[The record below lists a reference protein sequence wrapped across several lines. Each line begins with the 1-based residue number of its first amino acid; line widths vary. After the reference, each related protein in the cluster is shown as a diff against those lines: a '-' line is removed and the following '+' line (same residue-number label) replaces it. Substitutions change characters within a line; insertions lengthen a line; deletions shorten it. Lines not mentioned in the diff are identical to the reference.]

1 MSIISNLIYILRQ
14 FEGTVERA
22 SSPDVLPESSIDIVD
37 TKVITDYSKLN
48 TPFTLPCKLIKFG
61 VPDSNSMDGSF
72 DYGHNVI
79 YLEPDGK
86 INHKI
91 MVDWIADQ
99 FLTSEGMLAADCVY
113 RMMVNDEDNP
123 KDFSKPHKAFI
134 IHRLHK
140 VGLKN
145 GERFFKFKGIN
156 NPSEDSHIVKEK
168 NLLWLLA
175 TIVY

>member
-1 MSIISNLIYILRQ
+1 MWLIDLLTRLFGQTREIP
-14 FEGTVERA
+14 

-37 TKVITDYSKLN
+37 TKVITDYSRLN
-48 TPFTLPCKLIKFG
+48 IPFTLPCKLIKFG
-61 VPDSNSMDGSF
+61 VPNSNSMDGSF

-79 YLEPDGK
+79 YLEPDGE

-99 FLTSEGMLAADCVY
+99 FLSSKGMLAADCVY
-113 RMMVNDEDNP
+113 RMMADDNDDP
-123 KDFSKPHKAFI
+123 KDFTKPHKAFI

-145 GERFFKFKGIN
+145 GEQFFKFKGIN
-156 NPSEDSHIVKEK
+156 NPSEDSHIVKSK
-168 NLLWLLA
+168 NILW
-175 TIVY
+175 IMSQIIY